1 MKNKERIEY
10 IHDLN
15 TFQCCDN
22 EVYLR
27 GIDNKGEDILIVI
40 PADEL
45 LTWIDMGYIRKQV
58 VKHYSEINVEHP
70 DDIAMTE
77 IDKQVE
83 KVLSEPIEI
92 IKERQKKEEAENLK
106 STQNK

>member
-27 GIDNKGEDILIVI
+27 GIDNKGGDILLVF
-40 PADEL
+40 PADEIL
-45 LTWIDMGYIRKQV
+45 SWVDIGYIREKV
-58 VKHYSEINVEHP
+58 VKHYQTIN
-70 DDIAMTE
+70 
-77 IDKQVE
+77 
-83 KVLSEPIEI
+83 IED
-92 IKERQKKEEAENLK
+92 AENLK